1 MHVLMLSV
9 AFSLVSLPFFDK
21 RSVGV
26 VHTCFLRFFF
36 FPHVQL
42 HPRTYIELTVASELV
57 VQSGFLSRIWSWV
70 QRSGRPGHTL
80 GHNHKSGLVCSV
92 CPRVCLCVDRAYPS
106 LRNSGRIFLGSH
118 SSQLTRRMLRVAG
131 PFTPHGCLFFPGLLG
146 QPVLS
151 VHADL
156 RYLLFK
162 FKTFFFITH
171 RTLFISSLSQPWPP
185 HRSLASV
192 QRI

>member
-1 MHVLMLSV
+1 MGPKVRSPWSHTGSQSQEWLSV
-9 AFSLVSLPFFDK
+9 
-21 RSVGV
+21 
-26 VHTCFLRFFF
+26 
-36 FPHVQL
+36 
-42 HPRTYIELTVASELV
+42 
-57 VQSGFLSRIWSWV
+57 
-70 QRSGRPGHTL
+70 QRE
-80 GHNHKSGLVCSV
+80 
-92 CPRVCLCVDRAYPS
+92 CLCVDRAYPS

-162 FKTFFFITH
+162 FKTFFLSLTEP
-171 RTLFISSLSQPWPP
+171 SLSHLCLSPGLLIDRLPLCKEFKLCRFAACLDVRTRDNVGLYIAMMFNSSAQK
-185 HRSLASV
+185 STFA
-192 QRI
+192 